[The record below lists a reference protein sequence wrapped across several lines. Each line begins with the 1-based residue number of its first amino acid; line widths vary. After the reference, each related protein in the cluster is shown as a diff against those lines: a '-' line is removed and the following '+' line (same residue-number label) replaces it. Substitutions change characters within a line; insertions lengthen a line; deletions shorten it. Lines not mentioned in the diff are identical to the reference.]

1 MYNKTWYKN
10 TFFHVSK
17 KYKLVVCSPPKS
29 GTTTWQRIDG
39 RITILKRSVLVKTGS
54 KIIELTLYVTNAVRI
69 YAALCVNN
77 FVKIQLLFLNQE
89 ALLF

>member
-1 MYNKTWYKN
+1 MKA
-10 TFFHVSK
+10 
-17 KYKLVVCSPPKS
+17 
-29 GTTTWQRIDG
+29 
-39 RITILKRSVLVKTGS
+39 GS